1 MLVTDF
7 VEQIKKIG
15 IKTLAGVPD
24 SALKSFCDYING
36 TGKNEFEH
44 YVPVNEGAAVGIAIG
59 SYLATG
65 VPACVYMQN
74 SGLGNIVNPITSL
87 ANKDVYG
94 IPMLLLVGWRGE
106 PGTKDEPQHKYM
118 GKITEDL
125 LRVLEIEYIVLEKEL
140 SMQEIMRSFE
150 RAAQVLKEGKQFAFV
165 LKRDFLQNNNSSDY
179 KNNNS
184 LVREDAIAAIIK
196 MLDESDVVI
205 STTGK
210 ISREVYEQSDRIK
223 GSHAQDF
230 LTVGGMGHASMIAL
244 GMAHKLEKKGC
255 IVWMEMEQCLC
266 IWEVWHI

>member
-1 MLVTDF
+1 
-7 VEQIKKIG
+7 
-15 IKTLAGVPD
+15 
-24 SALKSFCDYING
+24 
-36 TGKNEFEH
+36 
-44 YVPVNEGAAVGIAIG
+44 
-59 SYLATG
+59 
-65 VPACVYMQN
+65 
-74 SGLGNIVNPITSL
+74 
-87 ANKDVYG
+87 
-94 IPMLLLVGWRGE
+94 
-106 PGTKDEPQHKYM
+106 
-118 GKITEDL
+118 
-125 LRVLEIEYIVLEKEL
+125 
-140 SMQEIMRSFE
+140 MQEIMRSFE

-244 GMAHKLEKKGC
+244 GMAHKLEKKR
-255 IVWMEMEQCLC
+255 VYCLDGDGAVLMHMGSMAY
-266 IWEVWHI
+266 IAKQKPQNLIHICLNNDAHAGTVGYERVYCVDKQQDLTKVLSDIKKKRNLTFIEIKVAMQSRADLGRPKETAEENKNNFMKYHGVGL

>member
-1 MLVTDF
+1 M
-7 VEQIKKIG
+7 EQAG
-15 IKTLAGVPD
+15 IL
-24 SALKSFCDYING
+24 
-36 TGKNEFEH
+36 
-44 YVPVNEGAAVGIAIG
+44 
-59 SYLATG
+59 
-65 VPACVYMQN
+65 
-74 SGLGNIVNPITSL
+74 SL
-87 ANKDVYG
+87 
-94 IPMLLLVGWRGE
+94 IHIL
-106 PGTKDEPQHKYM
+106 
-118 GKITEDL
+118 
-125 LRVLEIEYIVLEKEL
+125 
-140 SMQEIMRSFE
+140 MRSFE

-244 GMAHKLEKKGC
+244 GMAHKLEKKR
-255 IVWMEMEQCLC
+255 VYCLDGDGAVLMLSL
-266 IWEVWHI
+266 IHI

>member
-1 MLVTDF
+1 
-7 VEQIKKIG
+7 
-15 IKTLAGVPD
+15 
-24 SALKSFCDYING
+24 
-36 TGKNEFEH
+36 
-44 YVPVNEGAAVGIAIG
+44 
-59 SYLATG
+59 
-65 VPACVYMQN
+65 
-74 SGLGNIVNPITSL
+74 
-87 ANKDVYG
+87 
-94 IPMLLLVGWRGE
+94 
-106 PGTKDEPQHKYM
+106 M

-210 ISREVYEQSDRIK
+210 IS
-223 GSHAQDF
+223 
-230 LTVGGMGHASMIAL
+230 
-244 GMAHKLEKKGC
+244 
-255 IVWMEMEQCLC
+255 
-266 IWEVWHI
+266 

>member
-165 LKRDFLQNNNSSDY
+165 LKRDFLQNNNCLLYTSD
-179 KNNNS
+179 
-184 LVREDAIAAIIK
+184 AA
-196 MLDESDVVI
+196 DE
-205 STTGK
+205 
-210 ISREVYEQSDRIK
+210 
-223 GSHAQDF
+223 
-230 LTVGGMGHASMIAL
+230 
-244 GMAHKLEKKGC
+244 
-255 IVWMEMEQCLC
+255 
-266 IWEVWHI
+266 